1 MSASRVHAAFSWL
14 GESFVGHAMRE
25 GLLPV
30 PAAAIAHLVGLAL
43 LGGSTLIVSF
53 AVWGVVVRQPT
64 ATRVAKELWPF
75 AVGGLALTI
84 VTGVLLI
91 SANAQYYYDNTVFWV
106 KLALLIPA
114 TVLSLVLHRH
124 LRRAGEAPSIRR
136 WKFVGAANLLLWT
149 SVAVAGRAI
158 GLL

>member
-1 MSASRVHAAFSWL
+1 MSAARVHHAFLWL
-14 GESFVGHAMRE
+14 GESPIGHAMRV

-30 PAAAIAHLVGLAL
+30 PIAAIAHLVGLAL
-43 LGGSTLIVSF
+43 LGGSTLLVSF
-53 AVWGVVVRQPT
+53 SVWGVVVRQPT

-75 AVGGLALTI
+75 ALGGLALTI
-84 VTGVLLI
+84 VTGVLLV

-114 TVLSLVLHRH
+114 TAVSLILHRH
-124 LRRAGEAPSIRR
+124 LRRAGEAPATLR
-136 WKFVGAANLLLWT
+136 WKVVGAANLLLWT